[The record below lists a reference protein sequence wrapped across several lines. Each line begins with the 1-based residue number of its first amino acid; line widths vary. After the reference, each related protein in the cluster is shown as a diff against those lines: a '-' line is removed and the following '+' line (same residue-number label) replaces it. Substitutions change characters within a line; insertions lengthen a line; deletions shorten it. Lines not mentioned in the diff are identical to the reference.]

1 MPPSVPLV
9 PRAEAQLR
17 SAAHRLWSTSRTQPP
32 AAPPSAR
39 GFRATFDVPSE
50 AELGLRGPP
59 LLLRCEMWA
68 MALALAAFLGVQLA
82 CSLCAARPRGS

>member
-1 MPPSVPLV
+1 VPPSVPLV
-9 PRAEAQLR
+9 PRAEGTAALGGAPPEVDLAQP
-17 SAAHRLWSTSRTQPP
+17 A
-32 AAPPSAR
+32 AAPPSEG
-39 GFRATFDVPSE
+39 GFRATFDAPSE

-82 CSLCAARPRGS
+82 CRLCAARPRGS